1 MKMKRME
8 MQETVVGDYT
18 FRIRPLGAM
27 NAAYIFGDV
36 AAVVPSHH
44 WHGGTVQWRRG
55 ERRP

>member
-36 AAVVPSHH
+36 AAVVLPII
-44 WHGGTVQWRRG
+44 GTVALSSG
-55 ERRP
+55 D